1 MKKILFFLPIFFVS
15 LGYSQT
21 KAEIF
26 KKEEININTLLK
38 GSLYTPLK
46 NSKKET
52 LVILIAGSGPT
63 DRNGNQ
69 KNVVNNSLKYLC
81 EGLAQNDIAAFSYDK
96 RMFAQISL
104 GTLNEATLSFE
115 DFINDAK
122 EVLTY
127 FKNQKKYNKIII
139 AGHSEGS
146 LIGMVAA
153 NNNAEAFISIAGA
166 GRSIDAVIVE
176 QIEKQAPFLKEEVLK
191 NFEILKSGKTF
202 ELKNEMLA
210 SLFRPSVQPYMISW
224 LRYNPQDEIKKLK
237 IPTLLL
243 NGTNDLQV
251 SVGEAELLKKSKPD
265 AELVII
271 DAMNHVFKEIKGDT
285 AENMKSYNDP
295 NLPISAQLLNT
306 ITRFIKT
313 L

>member
-1 MKKILFFLPIFFVS
+1 MKKILFFLPILFVS

-21 KAEIF
+21 KTEIF

-46 NSKKET
+46 KSKEET

-63 DRNGNQ
+63 DKNGNQ
-69 KNVVNNSLKYLC
+69 KNLVNNSLKYLC

-122 EVLTY
+122 AVFTY

-146 LIGMVAA
+146 LIGMIAA
-153 NNNAEAFISIAGA
+153 NNNADAFISIAGP
-166 GRSIDAVIVE
+166 GRTIDAVVVE

-306 ITRFIKT
+306 ITRFIKA

>member
-1 MKKILFFLPIFFVS
+1 MKKILFFLPILFVS
-15 LGYSQT
+15 LAHSQT
-21 KAEIF
+21 KTEIF
-26 KKEEININTLLK
+26 KKQEININTLLK

-63 DRNGNQ
+63 DRDGNQ
-69 KNVVNNSLKYLC
+69 KNIVNNSLKYLC

-122 EVLTY
+122 AVFTY

-146 LIGMVAA
+146 LIGMIAA
-153 NNNAEAFISIAGA
+153 NDNADAFISIAGP
-166 GRSIDAVIVE
+166 GRTIDAVVVE

-224 LRYNPQDEIKKLK
+224 LKYNPQDEIKKLK

-243 NGTNDLQV
+243 NGNNDLQV

-285 AENMKSYNDP
+285 SENMKSYNDP

>member
-1 MKKILFFLPIFFVS
+1 MKKILFFLPILFVS

-21 KAEIF
+21 KTEIF

-46 NSKKET
+46 KSKEET

-69 KNVVNNSLKYLC
+69 KNLVNNSLKYLC

-122 EVLTY
+122 AVFTY

-146 LIGMVAA
+146 LIGMIAA
-153 NNNAEAFISIAGA
+153 NNNADAFISIAGP
-166 GRSIDAVIVE
+166 GRTIDAVVVE

-306 ITRFIKT
+306 ITRFIKA